1 MADPEGAASGGVD
14 RGAVRAAVVG
24 QDALDG
30 DAMPGVEPDCASEKA
45 DDGAPLLVG
54 EDFGVGQAGAVI
66 DGDVHAL
73 PACGLA

>member
-1 MADPEGAASGGVD
+1 
-14 RGAVRAAVVG
+14 
-24 QDALDG
+24 
-30 DAMPGVEPDCASEKA
+30 
-45 DDGAPLLVG
+45 LLVG